1 MSANAHIAKRAQE
14 SSIDALVDKFSTVLD
29 TSLILAIAN
38 EPGQSHGEAGKI
50 LEELAKA
57 VPPESVPAAQRLGF
71 DPSSTEFTL
80 LFLQQSFPDVPSE
93 RLETALATSDGDLDA
108 VMDEFLVE
116 RMLLWESTSCPG

>member
-57 VPPESVPAAQRLGF
+57 VPPESVPAAN
-71 DPSSTEFTL
+71 
-80 LFLQQSFPDVPSE
+80 
-93 RLETALATSDGDLDA
+93 DLDLILHQLSLHFFFFSSR
-108 VMDEFLVE
+108 FLMCLVND
-116 RMLLWESTSCPG
+116 